1 LAFVFA
7 AMPFSFPPDKA
18 WQRLPAQD
26 WNPEAAAHLLRRT
39 GWTARPVDIERAVR
53 DGLDATLDRLFAPDA
68 KRMPKP
74 RALVRLEEIGPDLA
88 REAREKTGE
97 ERLQVQ
103 RELQERGR
111 VALQDLSL
119 KWLTYA
125 VQPDASAMAKWTLF
139 LSDVYVI
146 SAEKVRNAS
155 LIYEHFDILG
165 QHGLGP
171 APALTKA
178 VSRSPAMVIYLD
190 LNQSQRRAPNENFAR
205 ELFEL
210 FVLGEGNYTEADIKE
225 AARAFTGYRAQQALG
240 QFQYVTGQ
248 HDPTP
253 KTIFGE
259 TGPFTGDDVIDLA
272 YKKQAAAA
280 FLPHEM
286 VKFYLSDSPLSPE
299 YLASIGEAWR
309 ESGFDLRW
317 LARTF
322 FGSQLF
328 FAPEFRGTFIKSP
341 IQFYLGLLQDLQLD
355 IAPIPRMTLNP
366 LRQMGQWLYYP
377 PNVRGWVGGKNWIN
391 SATITAR
398 RQLVEMVFTPINERS
413 LNADELVDLTAAR
426 SNGATDFTV
435 PDAKLAPL
443 SQLPAND
450 AATKIV
456 SQYLGSDRASEVRV
470 SLEQFL
476 TTNQAESAQRL
487 RSIKRAVATVLQ
499 SPQYQLC

>member
-1 LAFVFA
+1 
-7 AMPFSFPPDKA
+7 MPFSFPPDKA
-18 WQRLPAQD
+18 WQILPAQN
-26 WNPEAAAHLLRRT
+26 WNRESAAHLLRRT
-39 GWTARPVDIERAVR
+39 GWTAKPDEIDRAVR
-53 DGLDATLDRLFAPDA
+53 DGLAATLDRLFPAEP
-68 KRMPKP
+68 KLMSKP
-74 RALVRLEEIGPDLA
+74 RSLARLEEIGPTLA
-88 REAREKTGE
+88 RESREKTGE

-119 KWLTYA
+119 KWLNYA
-125 VQPDASAMAKWTLF
+125 AQPDAAAMAKWTLF
-139 LSDVYVI
+139 LSDVYVV

-165 QHGLGP
+165 RHGLGT
-171 APALTKA
+171 APALTTA

-210 FVLGEGNYTEADIKE
+210 FVLGEGNYTETDIKE
-225 AARAFTGYRAQQALG
+225 SARSFTGYRAQPVLG
-240 QFQYVTGQ
+240 QFQYVALQ

-253 KTIFGE
+253 KSIFGE

-272 YKKQAAAA
+272 YKQKAAAA

-286 VKFYLSDSPLSPE
+286 VKFYLSDSPLPPE
-299 YLASIGEAWR
+299 YLSTIGESWR
-309 ESGFDLRW
+309 EAGFDLRW

-328 FAPEFRGTFIKSP
+328 FAPEFRGSFIKSP
-341 IQFYLGLLQDLQLD
+341 IQFYLGLVQDLQLD
-355 IAPIPRMTLNP
+355 VAPIPRMTLNP
-366 LRQMGQWLYYP
+366 LRQMGQWLFYP

-435 PDAKLAPL
+435 PDAKLAVLTEMP
-443 SQLPAND
+443 PAEV
-450 AATKIV
+450 AAKIASEFLAANGADEV
-456 SQYLGSDRASEVRV
+456 RASV
-470 SLEQFL
+470 EQFL
-476 TTNQAESAQRL
+476 TTAESAQRL
-487 RSIKRAVATVLQ
+487 RTIKRALATVLQ

>member
-1 LAFVFA
+1 
-7 AMPFSFPPDKA
+7 MPLSFPPDKA
-18 WQRLPAQD
+18 WHRLPAQN
-26 WNPEAAAHLLRRT
+26 WNRESAAHLLRRAS
-39 GWTARPVDIERAVR
+39 WTATPVEIDRAVH
-53 DGLDATLDRLFAPDA
+53 DGLDATLDRLFPPEP
-68 KRMPKP
+68 KLMPKP
-74 RALVRLEEIGPDLA
+74 RALVRLEEISPTLL
-88 REAREKTGE
+88 RESREKTGE

-111 VALQDLSL
+111 LALQELSL
-119 KWLTYA
+119 RWLNYA
-125 VQPDASAMAKWTLF
+125 AQPDAAAMAKWTLF
-139 LSDVYVI
+139 LSDVYVV

-165 QHGLGP
+165 RHGLGT

-178 VSRSPAMVIYLD
+178 ISRSPAMVIYLD
-190 LNQSQRRAPNENFAR
+190 LNQSQRKAPNENFAR

-210 FVLGEGNYTEADIKE
+210 FVLGEGNYSEADIKE
-225 AARAFTGYRAQQALG
+225 SARAFTGYRAQPLLG
-240 QFQYVTGQ
+240 QFQYVALQ
-248 HDPTP
+248 HDSTP

-272 YKKQAAAA
+272 YQQKAAAA

-286 VKFYLSDSPLSPE
+286 VKFYLSDSSLPPE
-299 YLASIGEAWR
+299 YLAAIGVSWR
-309 ESGFDLRW
+309 EAGFDLRW
-317 LARTF
+317 LTRTF
-322 FGSQLF
+322 FSSQLF

-341 IQFYLGLLQDLQLD
+341 IQFYLGLVQDLQID
-355 IAPIPRMTLNP
+355 VAPIPRMTLNP

-426 SNGATDFTV
+426 SNGASDFTV
-435 PDAKLAPL
+435 PDANLSPLMDMSPRDVAAKIAAEFLAP
-443 SQLPAND
+443 NG
-450 AATKIV
+450 TE
-456 SQYLGSDRASEVRV
+456 EVRTGV
-470 SLEQFL
+470 EQFL
-476 TTNQAESAQRL
+476 ITAESAQRL
-487 RSIKRAVATVLQ
+487 RTIKRALATVLQ